1 MLKVIL
7 EFIRIMA
14 ILFIF
19 GAILGGLVKLVY
31 ASLGI
36 HVDDT
41 TGGWFVG
48 IAIIVFLFLLY
59 RNKLQFSGFYKGE
72 GAVKLPKKVSVSLL
86 SCSIIMLIVAP
97 FLS

>member
-1 MLKVIL
+1 MKVIL
-7 EFIRIMA
+7 EFIRIMV

-36 HVDDT
+36 NVDDT

-48 IAIIVFLFLLY
+48 IAIIISLFLLY
-59 RNKLQFSGFYKGE
+59 RNKLQCSGFYRGE
-72 GAVKLPKKVSVSLL
+72 GAMKLPKKVSVSLL

-97 FLS
+97 FLN